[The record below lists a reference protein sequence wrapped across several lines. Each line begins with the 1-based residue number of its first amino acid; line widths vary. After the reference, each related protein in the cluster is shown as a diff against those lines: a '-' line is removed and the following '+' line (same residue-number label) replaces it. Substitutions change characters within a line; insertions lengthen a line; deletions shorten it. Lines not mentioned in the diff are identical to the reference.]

1 MSRAYNFSAG
11 PAALPEP
18 VLKRAQAELLEWGG
32 QSASVM
38 EISHRDKAF
47 VAMTERTEADLRR
60 LLDVPDDYAVLFLQ
74 GGATQQF
81 ALIPQ
86 NFAAADA
93 TADYLLTGH
102 WGQKALAEA
111 QPYVRTHVVAS
122 DAPNA
127 FRTLPDPST
136 WELTPAAAYLHVTP
150 NETIHGVEFSEKD
163 LPDAAAMPAA
173 VPIVADVSSTLLSRP
188 LDVRRYGVLYAGTQ
202 KNIGASGLTLVI
214 ARNDLLARRPRP
226 LANILTYAA
235 HAKEHSLLN
244 TPPTFAWYL
253 TGLVLQWIDGEGGL
267 AAIGARN
274 QRKAAA
280 LYAAID
286 GSGGFYSNPVD
297 PRYRSWMNVPF
308 VLRDAALDAAF
319 LAGSH
324 AAGLLALKGHKAVGG
339 MRASLYNAVPE
350 AGVLALVDFM
360 RDFAR
365 RHG

>member
-11 PAALPEP
+11 PAALPES
-18 VLKRAQAELLEWGG
+18 VLQRAQAELLEWNG

-47 VAMTERTEADLRR
+47 VALTERIEADLRR

-102 WGQKALAEA
+102 WGQKAVAEA
-111 QPYVRTHVVAS
+111 KPYVTVNIAAS
-122 DAPNA
+122 DETNK
-127 FRTLPDPST
+127 FTTLPDRST
-136 WELTPAAAYLHVTP
+136 WQLTPNAAYLHVTP

-163 LPDAAAMPAA
+163 LPDVGD
-173 VPIVADVSSTLLSRP
+173 VPVIADVSSTLLSRP
-188 LDVRRYGVLYAGTQ
+188 LDVHRYGALYAGTQ

-214 ARNDLLARRPRP
+214 VRNDLLARQPRP
-226 LANILTYAA
+226 LAKILTYAA

-267 AAIGARN
+267 VAIGARN

-286 GSGGFYSNPVD
+286 GSDNFYTNPVD

-308 VLRDAALDAAF
+308 VLHDATLDAAF
-319 LAGSH
+319 LAESH

-339 MRASLYNAVPE
+339 MRASLYNAVSE
-350 AGVLALVDFM
+350 EGVQALIDFM

-365 RHG
+365 RNG